1 MKKILLSVLL
11 LCSVLLT
18 FAQTTYSCYSAE
30 IHKWNSVKKTF
41 ELSQKNSDIDITIV
55 FDEDIMN
62 IQAESPSFFKF
73 FEFSKKDISTKD
85 YEGVRFTASDCRKE
99 KNCNIDI
106 IKYLDKI
113 AISIVYIDD
122 GINFR
127 YFVKTD

>member
-1 MKKILLSVLL
+1 MKKFLLSILLVGSFFV
-11 LCSVLLT
+11 SK
-18 FAQTTYSCYSAE
+18 AQIAYSCYTAE
-30 IHKWNSVKKTF
+30 IHKWNSTKKTF

-85 YEGVRFTASDCRKE
+85 YEGVRFTATDCRKE

-122 GINFR
+122 GLNFR
-127 YFVKTD
+127 YFVKKD